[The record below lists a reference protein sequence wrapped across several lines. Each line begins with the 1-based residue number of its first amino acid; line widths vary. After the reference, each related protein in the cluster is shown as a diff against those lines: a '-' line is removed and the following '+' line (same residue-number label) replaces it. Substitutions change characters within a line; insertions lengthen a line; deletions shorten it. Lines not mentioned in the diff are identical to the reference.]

1 MTEPVQCED
10 KCRDNNSYCSAWAGR
25 GECRKNSEYM
35 DIYCRKVS
43 TACCCSLL
51 SPHIFRRV
59 ESAGGPSKTTP
70 HSHRAVRARIVK
82 RNLTETSLLCWL
94 DTQSEYRVLILL
106 YLNIINRQLSLAS
119 FYSSNFW

>member
-1 MTEPVQCED
+1 M
-10 KCRDNNSYCSAWAGR
+10 
-25 GECRKNSEYM
+25 
-35 DIYCRKVS
+35 
-43 TACCCSLL
+43 
-51 SPHIFRRV
+51 
-59 ESAGGPSKTTP
+59 TP